1 MFGFLLMISAWSSE
15 CARIVVFVSVW
26 DDCKST
32 DLIPWNHRQLLLF
45 PFCREI
51 VVDDLQISKVQT
63 TAPTRSPTAALMD
76 DVEEVE
82 TSVAPTGS
90 VSCFSLCC

>member
-1 MFGFLLMISAWSSE
+1 MNVWVFINEISME
-15 CARIVVFVSVW
+15 
-26 DDCKST
+26 
-32 DLIPWNHRQLLLF
+32 Q
-45 PFCREI
+45 EI

-82 TSVAPTGS
+82 TSVATTGS

>member
-1 MFGFLLMISAWSSE
+1 MESGWQKDAYNNFSNRFFVNAALLSCVNVWVFINEISME
-15 CARIVVFVSVW
+15 
-26 DDCKST
+26 
-32 DLIPWNHRQLLLF
+32 Q
-45 PFCREI
+45 EI